1 MAAFSPARVF
11 AQRPAAST
19 TSTASSGAAVT
30 GVVLDQTGGVLIGVL
45 VELVN
50 SSRTTVQTGVTD
62 QSGTFRF
69 EHVAAGSYD
78 VRSTLEGFKP
88 TTARV
93 NVGTS
98 SPKALRV
105 TLPLA
110 AVTQEVTV
118 SNFTEQVSTAAANN
132 LDAVTLDQEMLGNL
146 PMLDQDY
153 IGMVSRFLD
162 AGALGTGGPTIVVN
176 GMEVSSLNVTASA
189 VQQIKINQDPYSAEY
204 SRPGRGRIEILTK
217 PGGQEYEGE
226 LNLTGRAPQ
235 FNARN
240 AFAPTRSTEQR
251 QIVEGTLSGPVGG
264 SGKTS
269 FLVSVDGDA
278 QNQQATVLA
287 TTLDGRVI
295 SSVTQ
300 PNRHLE
306 LNGSITHQFSK
317 STTISIRPS
326 YEDLTQKNRGIGG
339 TTLASAGTNFAHREE
354 QITYTQQTIFSPTLV
369 NQFQFLTGHEREPTT
384 SVSPAQ
390 GIVVAGAFTGGGAQG
405 DVTRTERH
413 FQLTESLGWTTTNH
427 FVQWGLQ
434 VPDWSRRGFED
445 RSNVGGT
452 FYFSSLD
459 AYARGQ
465 PYAFIQQQGNG
476 TIAPVEKLIGTYVK
490 DDWRIGKQL
499 TASFGLRYDWQDY
512 VTDHDNFA
520 PRFSFAYAPGGG
532 KANVIRG
539 GAGYFYDRTGPVAI
553 ADTLQYRPGG
563 LRRVVLTNPSYPDPF
578 AGGGLDSQPP
588 SVVQFAPGMQIPHS
602 VQYSLGF
609 EHQLQKATTVSVTYT
624 GARGYDLFR
633 SRDIN
638 APLPSSGYLVRPD
651 LNVGVIRQIESAGRQ
666 RTNSLQLMLRGRIT
680 RWFSGQ
686 TQYSYARAYNDTNGI
701 SWFPANDY
709 DLSGEWARA
718 DFDRRHRFV
727 LLGRVS
733 ATKLF
738 DVGLG
743 VTLLSGAPY
752 SETLG
757 LDLYN
762 NGRGSARPAGVGR
775 NTLQGSGSANVDVRL
790 SRDLKLGGKAQ
801 SKSMTIALDVFNAL
815 NRVNFI
821 NYQGTVTSPFFGR
834 PLGASAPRQLQLSA
848 RVKF

>member
-1 MAAFSPARVF
+1 MFAAPVVF
-11 AQRPAAST
+11 AQSSP
-19 TSTASSGAAVT
+19 ASSGTAVT
-30 GVVLDQTGGVLIGVL
+30 GVVLDQTGGVLIGAQ

-50 SSRTTVQTGVTD
+50 SSRTSVQTGVTD
-62 QSGTFRF
+62 KSGTFRF
-69 EHVAAGSYD
+69 ERVAPGSYE
-78 VRSTLEGFKP
+78 VRCTLDGFK
-88 TTARV
+88 TTNVRV
-93 NVGTS
+93 SVGTNT
-98 SPKALRV
+98 PKALRV
-105 TLPLA
+105 TMPLA

-118 SNFTEQVSTAAANN
+118 SNFSEQVTTGAANN
-132 LDAVTLDQEMLGNL
+132 LDAVTIDQDMLGNL
-146 PMLDQDY
+146 PMLDQNY

-162 AGALGTGGPTIVVN
+162 AGAVGTGGPTIVVN

-217 PGGQEYEGE
+217 PGSQEYEGE

-240 AFAPTRSTEQR
+240 AFAATRSTEQR
-251 QIVEGTLSGPVGG
+251 QIVEGTLGGPLGHG
-264 SGKTS
+264 GKTS

-287 TTLDGRVI
+287 TTLDGRVTN
-295 SSVTQ
+295 SVTQ

-306 LNGSITHQFSK
+306 LNGSITHQHSN

-339 TTLASAGTNFAHREE
+339 TTLATAGTNFAHREE
-354 QITYTQQTIFSPTLV
+354 QITYTQQTIFRPTLV

-384 SVSPAQ
+384 SVSTAQ

-413 FQLTESLGWTTTNH
+413 FQLMESLGWTTPNH
-427 FVQWGLQ
+427 FVQWGFQ

-445 RSNVGGT
+445 RTNFGGT

-459 AYARGQ
+459 AYAKGQ
-465 PYAFIQQQGNG
+465 PYAFVQQQGNG
-476 TIAPVEKLIGTYVK
+476 TIAPIEKLIGTYVK
-490 DDWRIGKQL
+490 DDWRIAKQL
-499 TASFGLRYDWQDY
+499 TASFGLRYDWQGY
-512 VTDHDNFA
+512 VTDHDNLA

-563 LRRVVLTNPSYPDPF
+563 LRRVVLTNPAYPNPF
-578 AGGGLDSQPP
+578 AGANGLDSQPP
-588 SVVQFAPGMQIPHS
+588 SLVQFAPGMQIPYS

-609 EHQLQKATTVSVTYT
+609 EHQLQKSTTVSVTYT

-638 APLPSSGYLVRPD
+638 APLPSSGYLARP
-651 LNVGVIRQIESAGRQ
+651 NPNYGVIRQIESAGRQ
-666 RTNSLQLMLRGRIT
+666 RTNSVQVMLRGKIT
-680 RWFSGQ
+680 RWFTGQ

-733 ATKLF
+733 ATRLF

-752 SETLG
+752 SEALG
-757 LDLYN
+757 LDLFS

-790 SRDLKLGGKAQ
+790 SRDLKFGGKSQ

-815 NRVNFI
+815 NRVNFV
-821 NYQGTVTSPFFGR
+821 NYQGTVTSPFFGQ
-834 PLGASAPRQLQLSA
+834 PLGAAAPRQLQLSA